1 MGVLHDFVKWPSYDW
16 RAGRFMVHLQRERET
31 RAVTI
36 RICMIIPCWLKEGL
50 YSALVVTFDQ
60 TPKWWRP
67 TGGNG
72 RMREIRRVMDWWCF
86 RWMSLCNITE
96 LWRST
101 VHNPQ
106 SREWCIDRKTPG
118 SNLHRDIGD
127 TTPHPTSWPFN
138 KTNNDVQPIDSPYFK
153 FTHQHSASGGTD
165 VFTFKLKHEGLWQ
178 MIAVRS
184 LTAVSWLVR
193 AACSLVVQPRG

>member
-1 MGVLHDFVKWPSYDW
+1 
-16 RAGRFMVHLQRERET
+16 MVHLRRERET
-31 RAVTI
+31 RAVTV
-36 RICMIIPCWLKEGL
+36 RICMIIPCWLKEVCIRRL
-50 YSALVVTFDQ
+50 LSLLIRRQSD
-60 TPKWWRP
+60 
-67 TGGNG
+67 GGPRGDG

-118 SNLHRDIGD
+118 SNLHRDTGD
-127 TTPHPTSWPFN
+127 TTLHLTSWPFN
-138 KTNNDVQPIDSPYFK
+138 KTNNNVQPIDSPYFK
-153 FTHQHSASGGTD
+153 FTRRHSASGGTD

-193 AACSLVVQPRG
+193 AACSLVMQPRG